1 MQNCIRCAEEIPITG
16 AKYCPFCGASQV
28 VKEKPGRR
36 PKTRANGTGTAF
48 KRGSTWTASVVVGW
62 KLPKDPSRPKIP
74 VKKTRGGFTTKK
86 AALNFCSQLMLD
98 TTARRRLTLEECY
111 NEWSEPYEARVGK
124 STFAGYRSAYNHFKP
139 LHGTYMDAIAITEL
153 QKCIDV
159 VPGHRTKQMMKT
171 TAGLLWRHCVAHNLL
186 DKDITGVLYLGK
198 GQSVQRE
205 PLTPEEV
212 EKIKKNISKYRYAEY
227 IICLVYLGFRP
238 GEMLE
243 LRKDQLHHYIKKDK
257 DGTLTADIWYLV
269 GGKKTAAG
277 KDRIIPIPAQ
287 ILDYILERAWI
298 PGTDLLFP
306 QYVFSRKT
314 KEKDPE
320 LIRFKEMSD
329 EYLNKHVFKPM
340 VQDLGIAEGKVPYC
354 ARHSFADMLK
364 EAEGTDKSKAALIG
378 HSDYLF
384 TQEHYQ
390 SDTIEELAALVAS
403 FE

>member
-1 MQNCIRCAEEIPITG
+1 MNNCIRCAEEIPITG
-16 AKYCPFCGASQV
+16 AMYCPFCGASQV

-48 KRGSTWTASVVVGW
+48 RRGSTWTASVVVGW

-74 VKKTRGGFTTKK
+74 VKKTRGGFKTKRD
-86 AALNFCSQLMLD
+86 ALNYCSQLMLE
-98 TTARRRLTLEECY
+98 TTSRRRLTLEECW
-111 NEWSEPYEARVGK
+111 NEWSEPYEKRVGK
-124 STFAGYRSAYNHFKP
+124 STFAGYRSAYGHFKG
-139 LHGTYMDAIAITEL
+139 LQGTFMDLISVTEL
-153 QKCIDV
+153 QKCIDA

-171 TAGLLWRHCVAHNLL
+171 TAGLLWRHCVAHDLL

-212 EKIKKNISKYRYAEY
+212 EVIKKNIGKYRYAEY
-227 IICLVYLGFRP
+227 IYCLVFLGCRP

-243 LRKDQLHHYIKKDK
+243 LHKDQLHHYLKKDD
-257 DGTLTADIWYLV
+257 DGNIVADIWYLIA
-269 GGKKTAAG
+269 GKKTTAG
-277 KDRIIPIPAQ
+277 KNRIIPIPAQ
-287 ILDYILERAWI
+287 ILDYVLERAWI

-306 QYVFSRKT
+306 MYQFDRK
-314 KEKDPE
+314 KEK
-320 LIRFKEMSD
+320 LVCFKNMTD
-329 EYLNKHVFKPM
+329 EYMNKHVFKPM
-340 VQDLGIAEGKVPYC
+340 MKDLGIAEGKVPYC
-354 ARHSFADMLK
+354 ARHSYADKLK
-364 EAEGTDKSKAALIG
+364 DADGTDKSKAALIG
-378 HSDYLF
+378 HSNYLF